1 MKIDK
6 CVHELT
12 FQDVWYCLLFGVFW
26 GFFCFDNAYSFML
39 IRTNLMDTREDI
51 EPR

>member
-12 FQDVWYCLLFGVFW
+12 FLDVWYCLLFGVFW
-26 GFFCFDNAYSFML
+26 GFFFDNAYSFML

-51 EPR
+51 EPG